1 MKKDGLPEKARSI
14 MDRLKLDH
22 LCLYEEKDAIGK
34 RYRRMD
40 ALGTPFCV
48 TIDHQTKED
57 GTVTIRYRDNMEQ
70 ERVQLSDVKGIVLK
84 ALHN

>member
-1 MKKDGLPEKARSI
+1 
-14 MDRLKLDH
+14 
-22 LCLYEEKDAIGK
+22 LCFYEEKDSIGK

-57 GTVTIRYRDNMEQ
+57 GTVTIRYRDSMEQ
-70 ERVQLSDVKGIVLK
+70 ERVQLSDVRGIVLK